1 MSFADLL
8 FPGNP
13 GRRVQVTA
21 LSTKIKTYMELNFDA
36 TNALIDLLNKHVTP
50 SPNLGHINVN
60 QGDTIKENAQA
71 LINMMDKI
79 QKIVDDY
86 DQTLADTLDPELYR
100 KLSDP
105 DLSFQQVIANAKHA
119 ITITLGIIATV
130 ASIAI
135 IVAIRNG
142 KFLVTLA
149 TKITKVGASALA
161 GVLLGVLALGVDV
174 ILSAILGRVEKDK
187 LNDAIDDLQKTLDD
201 FEPASREYNRTITRV
216 EIYMEIYL
224 GV

>member
-36 TNALIDLLNKHVTP
+36 TNALIDLLNKYVTP
-50 SPNLGHINVN
+50 SPNLGHITVK
-60 QGDTIKENAQA
+60 QGDTIKENAQV
-71 LINMMDKI
+71 LIKMMDKI

-86 DQTLADTLDPELYR
+86 DQTLADSLDPELYR

-105 DLSFQQVIANAKHA
+105 DLSFQQVITNAKHA

-135 IVAIRNG
+135 IIAIRNG